1 MALMITKRASIAFGI
16 LLVLAGLAAAARVDL
31 NNPTGKSAVLMVDK
45 LGAHIRFFD
54 PSTWKE
60 IANFETGVNPHDFV
74 VTADHKTAYIPIYGD
89 GVYNRNPHPGHE
101 VAIVDLVAHKQ
112 VGSIDVSPY
121 VAPHG
126 IQIDSKGMIYVT
138 CDISRKLLVIDPKA
152 RKIVDAIDNEGTGHW
167 IGILPDASKIYVTNK
182 KDKPYVSVIDLKA
195 RKIVARI
202 PTPGGTEGVAV
213 SPDGKRVVVMDS
225 TNPVMMVVDPA
236 TDTVIDKVTLKDNTR
251 AAYKVKYTL
260 DGAKILTMTL
270 GGAFVN
276 LVDANNLHGD
286 QKVLTV
292 GKDPMG
298 FAFSPDG
305 KLALVANHGDGTV
318 SVIDLKEWKVI
329 NNFHAGTGIETLA
342 YY

>member
-1 MALMITKRASIAFGI
+1 MRIQRAALVSAALLLIAGVAI
-16 LLVLAGLAAAARVDL
+16 SAEVDL
-31 NNPTGKSAVLMVDK
+31 NNPTGKSGVFMVDK

-54 PSTWKE
+54 PATWKE
-60 IANFETGVNPHDFV
+60 ISNFEVGVNPHDFV
-74 VTADHKTAYIPIYGD
+74 LTADHRTAYVPIYGD

-101 VAIVDLVAHKQ
+101 IAIIDLVGRKLA
-112 VGSIDVSPY
+112 GTIDISPN

-152 RKIVDAIDNEGTGHW
+152 KKIVDAIDNEGTGHW

-182 KDKPYVSVIDLKA
+182 KDKLFVSVIDLKT
-195 RKIVARI
+195 RKIVTRI

-225 TNPVMMVVDPA
+225 TEPVMMVIDPA
-236 TDTVIDKVTLKDNTR
+236 TDTIIDRVTLKDNTR
-251 AAYKVKYTL
+251 AAYKVKYNL
-260 DGAKILTMTL
+260 DGSKILTMTL

-276 LVDANNLHGD
+276 LVDATDLHGE

-318 SVIDLKEWKVI
+318 SVIDMKEWKVV
-329 NNFHAGTGIETLA
+329 NNFHAGTGIETLS

>member
-1 MALMITKRASIAFGI
+1 MFTKRTKLMIGFAS
-16 LLVLAGLAAAARVDL
+16 VLATASLAVAVKVDI
-31 NNPTGKSAVLMVDK
+31 NNPTGKSGVIMIDK

-60 IANFETGVNPHDFV
+60 VSNFETGINPHDFV
-74 VTADHKTAYIPIYGD
+74 ISPDHKTAYVPIYGD

-101 VAIVDLVAHKQ
+101 VAIIDLASRKQ
-112 VGSIDVSPY
+112 TGTIDLLPN

-138 CDISRKLLVIDPKA
+138 CDISRKLLVIDPKE
-152 RKIVDAIDNEGTGHW
+152 RKVVAAVDNEGTGHW
-167 IGILPDASKIYVTNK
+167 LGILPDASKIYITNK
-182 KDKPYVSVIDLKA
+182 KDKLFISVIDLKA

-202 PTPGGTEGVAV
+202 PTPGGTEGIVV
-213 SPDGKRVVVMDS
+213 SPDGKRVMAMDS
-225 TNPVMMVVDPA
+225 TSPELIVIDPT
-236 TDTVIDKVTLKDNTR
+236 TDTVLERITIKDATR
-251 AAYKVKYTL
+251 AAYKLKYTL
-260 DGAKILTMTL
+260 DGGKILTMSLT
-270 GGAFVN
+270 GNVN
-276 LVDANNLHGD
+276 LLDAKDLHAE

-305 KLALVANHGDGTV
+305 KLALVANHGDGSV
-318 SVIDLKEWKVI
+318 SVIDLREWKVV
-329 NNFHAGTGIETLA
+329 NNFHAGTGIETLS

>member
-1 MALMITKRASIAFGI
+1 MLTKRACSFFVIAT
-16 LLVLAGLAAAARVDL
+16 GLAVAAKVDL

-74 VTADHKTAYIPIYGD
+74 ITADHKTAYIPIYGD
-89 GVYNRNPHPGHE
+89 GVYGRNPHPGHE
-101 VAIVDLVAHKQ
+101 IAIVDLVAHKQ
-112 VGSIDVSPY
+112 TGTIDITPN

-126 IQIDSKGMIYVT
+126 IQIDSKGIIYVI
-138 CDISRKLLVIDPKA
+138 CDISRKLLVIDPNAKT
-152 RKIVDAIDNEGTGHW
+152 ILTAIDNEGTGHW
-167 IGILPDASKIYVTNK
+167 LGILPDASKIYVTNK
-182 KDKPYVSVIDLKA
+182 KDKPYVSVIDLKT
-195 RKIVARI
+195 RKIIARI
-202 PTPGGTEGVAV
+202 PAPGGTEGVAV

-225 TNPVMMVVDPA
+225 TEPVMMVIDPA
-236 TDTVIDKVTLKDNTR
+236 TDTIIDKVTLKDNTR

-260 DGAKILTMTL
+260 DGKYILTMTL
-270 GGAFVN
+270 GGAFIN
-276 LVDANNLHGD
+276 EVDANNLHGE
-286 QKVLTV
+286 QKVLTA

-318 SVIDLKEWKVI
+318 SVIDLKAWKVV

>member
-1 MALMITKRASIAFGI
+1 MARIPLAVLA
-16 LLVLAGLAAAARVDL
+16 LAGLAVAAKIDL
-31 NNPTGKSAVLMVDK
+31 NNPTGKAGVMMVDK

-60 IANFETGVNPHDFV
+60 IANFETGINPHDFV
-74 VTADHKTAYIPIYGD
+74 FSPDHKSAYVPIYGD

-101 VAIVDLVAHKQ
+101 IAIVDVAGRKLA
-112 VGSIDVSPY
+112 GTIDISPN

-152 RKIVDAIDNEGTGHW
+152 KKIVATIDNEGTGHW

-182 KDKPYVSVIDLKA
+182 KDKPYVSVIDLKT

-202 PTPGGTEGVAV
+202 PTPGGTEGVVV
-213 SPDGKRVVVMDS
+213 SPDGKRVVLMDS
-225 TNPVMMVVDPA
+225 TEPVMMLVDPT
-236 TDTVIDKVTLKDNTR
+236 TDTIVDRVTLKDNTR

-260 DGAKILTMTL
+260 DGSKIMTMTL
-270 GGAFVN
+270 GGSLIN
-276 LVDANNLHGD
+276 LVDANNLHGE
-286 QKVLTV
+286 QRVLTA

-305 KLALVANHGDGTV
+305 KTALVANHGDGTV
-318 SVIDLKEWKVI
+318 TVIDLKEWKVL
-329 NNFHAGTGIETLA
+329 NTFHAGTGIETLG